1 MDHAIESLQS
11 FIDAVFDY
19 DFLPEWK
26 SGDYKKYSDC
36 PSYAEL
42 KALVD
47 ASNIMR
53 KYIGWQPLRIKDMA
67 EH

>member
-11 FIDAVFDY
+11 FIDATFEFS
-19 DFLPEWK
+19 FLAEWN

-36 PSYAEL
+36 PSYEEL
-42 KALVD
+42 KTLID

-53 KYIGWQPLRIKDMA
+53 KHIGWETLSIKKMV
-67 EH
+67 EF